1 MKKYYCISCNYHA
14 KQKSNYERHLK
25 TKKHR
30 LSTFCQQ
37 KTVKCQH
44 FDNTCQHLVNNYR
57 CKYCL
62 KSFTTRQS
70 MYRHIKYTCKNNKDE
85 DFKELV
91 KLMNEKL
98 CEQNTVIETME
109 TQIEKRDKQI
119 IKLRQKLQINNI
131 QNIQNN
137 TNNNNIHVHLNSYKN
152 TDLSVFNDADFVDCL
167 KKYKN
172 CVVKAIEKIHLNP
185 EYPQNMNLYI
195 SNIKENY
202 MMMFDDGKWTL
213 KDRNKELQ
221 RIYEDKEEILDEWVE
236 TKKSIDPNI
245 IRMFNRY
252 LELKET
258 NDTLIKDLLKDVKM
272 MIYNNKEK
280 ICYHDLE
287 KVNETIELLEQGNN
301 NCMDLDFNDD

>member
-1 MKKYYCISCNYHA
+1 MKKYYCKSCNYFA

-25 TKKHR
+25 TKKHK

-37 KTVKCQH
+37 KSENSQH
-44 FDNTCQHLVNNYR
+44 FVNNCQHLVNNFH

-70 MYRHIKYTCKNNKDE
+70 MYRHIKYACKRNKDE

-98 CEQNTVIETME
+98 KEQNSMIESME

-119 IKLRQKLQINNI
+119 IRLSQKLQINHI
-131 QNIQNN
+131 QNIQHN
-137 TNNNNIHVHLNSYKN
+137 TNNNNIHLHLNSYKN
-152 TDLSVFNDADFVDCL
+152 TDLSVFNDEDFLECL

-185 EYPQNMNLYI
+185 DHPQNMNLYI

-202 MMMFDDGKWTL
+202 IMMYDDGKWIL
-213 KDRNKELQ
+213 KDRNKELK
-221 RIYEDKEEILDEWVE
+221 RIYEDKEEFLDEWVE
-236 TKKSIDPNI
+236 AKKKIDPNI
-245 IRMFNRY
+245 IEMFNRY
-252 LELKET
+252 LEMKDKNES
-258 NDTLIKDLLKDVKM
+258 LIKDLLKDVKM

-280 ICYHDLE
+280 ISFNDVD
-287 KVNETIELLEQGNN
+287 KVTEAIQLLENGTHD
-301 NCMDLDFNDD
+301 CIEMDFDDV